1 MSRSTKSKGHKW
13 ILSRDC
19 PGTPFKPNVDVAAC
33 YGRHRHHDCRHRRHR
48 RRLRRYTHDRTS
60 DSCASTK

>member
-1 MSRSTKSKGHKW
+1 MSRSTKGHEW

-19 PGTPFKPNVDVAAC
+19 PGTPFKPNDEAAAC
-33 YGRHRHHDCRHRRHR
+33 YRRHRYHDCRHRRHR
-48 RRLRRYTHDRTS
+48 RRRRRYTHDRTS